1 MQNTPCWL
9 TLNNYVQCIST
20 RTNRQAKYHL
30 LVITCKERAKERIR
44 YPKYSYNW
52 SYDNNLKLKRR
63 VDRSDGLI
71 SVTYDIDTQIC
82 FVS

>member
-20 RTNRQAKYHL
+20 RTNRQDMQRQDKTRHA
-30 LVITCKERAKERIR
+30 
-44 YPKYSYNW
+44 KYSYNW